1 MTTDLFVFGGTA
13 PVPPSCRRPP
23 APLPAWTTS
32 GADTAVLELPLLE
45 PRAPATRIIPS
56 LSVLTD
62 REHSFRFEAQ
72 AAGNNGWTCLS
83 PVGPRAFPRSG
94 AADPALTAEI
104 DVYTASPPAT
114 GVRLRLRIHSP
125 DLTTVCR
132 AETLVTVSLSDGTAP
147 DDGPAE
153 GRAHLHVPALSQM
166 ETPDAIRQR
175 ICSPTCVAM
184 VLGYWKRP
192 VGPGELASEM
202 FDPRHDLYGVWPA
215 AIRAAAR
222 RGVHGYLLRF
232 PSWAAAAWCLDRGV
246 PVIASVRYTAG
257 ELRGAAIESTAGHL
271 LVLTGYDR
279 ETVFVNDPAA
289 PAAREV
295 PRRYALADIE
305 RVWLHHTGVGHVL
318 FRLPPAADPKALSRS
333 PETRGPRKAS
343 PRPLSSKTR
352 SPNGRSRRRR
362 GTR

>member
-32 GADTAVLELPLLE
+32 GAHTAVLELPVLE
-45 PRAPATRIIPS
+45 PRAPVTRIIPA

-62 REHSFRFEAQ
+62 REHSFGFEAQ
-72 AAGNNGWTCLS
+72 AAGSSGWTGLS
-83 PVGPRAFPRSG
+83 PVGPRPFPLRP
-94 AADPALTAEI
+94 AADPALTEEI
-104 DVYTASPPAT
+104 DVYTASPPVT

-132 AETLVTVSLSDGTAP
+132 AETLITVSLSDSTAP
-147 DDGPAE
+147 DDGPAD
-153 GRAHLHVPALSQM
+153 GRAQLDVPALSQM

-184 VLGYWKRP
+184 VLGYWRRP
-192 VGPGELASEM
+192 VAPLELASEM

-232 PSWAAAAWCLDRGV
+232 PSWAAATWCLDHGV
-246 PVIASVRYTAG
+246 PVIASVRYAAG

-289 PAAREV
+289 QAAREV
-295 PRRYALADIE
+295 ARRYALADIE
-305 RVWLHHTGVGHVL
+305 RVWLHRAGVGYVL
-318 FRLPPAADPKALSRS
+318 FDPPAADPEALSRS
-333 PETRGPRKAS
+333 PQAT
-343 PRPLSSKTR
+343 RPLSSKPR
-352 SPNGRSRRRR
+352 FPSGRSRRR
-362 GTR
+362 